1 MEFWELFLRKR
12 GKKVMTKNPH
22 KDVKTQIKKLLSEYL
37 GVEPDDIDEEDS
49 LVADLPMKPT
59 DLTDFVEILDTRGLD
74 ISKLELTEIETVG
87 ELIEEVGLN
96 DYLD

>member
-1 MEFWELFLRKR
+1 
-12 GKKVMTKNPH
+12 MTKNPH

-49 LVADLPMKPT
+49 LVADLHMKPT